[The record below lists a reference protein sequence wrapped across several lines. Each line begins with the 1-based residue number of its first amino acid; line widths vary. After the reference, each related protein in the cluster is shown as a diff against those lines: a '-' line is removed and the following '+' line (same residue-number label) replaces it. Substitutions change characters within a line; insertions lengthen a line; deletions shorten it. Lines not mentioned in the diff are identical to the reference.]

1 MVSPGNEKGQGVA
14 DGRVGLNIAVEHFV
28 VAPDRSL
35 GGRLERGR
43 HWSLWRWKRGRVR
56 LLRASRRVAGR
67 VAGQVGRSGLPAI
80 LAPLLHAG
88 TILRE
93 SFRALRDAAVLLI
106 LILRYAMNKP
116 LQGSKVEQRKA
127 WRHRKSSLVL
137 ALGLPALALSL
148 FLPER
153 ERAAF
158 TGEPLL
164 TAAEARMQEPA
175 PEPASLETRR
185 NPEPVLLPQPRPWQ
199 PVRQP
204 MALYNLESPELSGL
218 ALTYRVSQRGSLRQD
233 MLIWQPRQDAGESET
248 RRSGAL
254 VVIERHDGALPE
266 KPLFSDL
273 AARAAEHRLVV
284 ERMARPQDIRTK
296 FGLME
301 AAEVKLR
308 QDKAVMPCLAYRRI
322 DMAGVT
328 ILGWLCGTIQRPVD
342 RVSTACFLD
351 RLDLVG
357 GGRDASLRKFFAEAE
372 RSRQNCTSSRQPGRR
387 LTWMDHEA
395 SIPTLK
401 LTARR

>member
-1 MVSPGNEKGQGVA
+1 MVSPGNEEGQDVA
-14 DGRVGLNIAVEHFV
+14 DGRVGLTIAIEHFV

-35 GGRLERGR
+35 GARLERWHR
-43 HWSLWRWKRGRVR
+43 WSLWRWKRGRVR
-56 LLRASRRVAGR
+56 LLRASRRV
-67 VAGQVGRSGLPAI
+67 VGQVGRSGLPAI
-80 LAPLLHAG
+80 LAPLLHFG

-93 SFRALRDAAVLLI
+93 SFRALRDSAVLLS
-106 LILRYAMNKP
+106 LILRHAMNHP
-116 LQGSKVEQRKA
+116 LQGSKVEQHRA
-127 WRHRKSSLVL
+127 WRPRKSSIVL

-148 FLPER
+148 FLSNP

-185 NPEPVLLPQPRPWQ
+185 NPEPVLLPEPRPWQ

-204 MALYNLESPELSGL
+204 MALYHLESPELSGL

-254 VVIERHDGALPE
+254 VVIERHDGALTE

-322 DMAGVT
+322 DTAGVS

-342 RVSTACFLD
+342 RVSMACFLD

-357 GGRDASLRKFFAEAE
+357 GGRDSSLRKFFAEAE

>member
-1 MVSPGNEKGQGVA
+1 MVSPGNEEGQDVA
-14 DGRVGLNIAVEHFV
+14 DGRVGLTIAIEHFV

-35 GGRLERGR
+35 GARLERWHR
-43 HWSLWRWKRGRVR
+43 WSLWRWKRGRVR
-56 LLRASRRVAGR
+56 LLRASRRV
-67 VAGQVGRSGLPAI
+67 VGQVGLLGLPAI
-80 LAPLLHAG
+80 LAA
-88 TILRE
+88 ILKSGAFLRGI
-93 SFRALRDAAVLLI
+93 FRALHDSAVLLTV
-106 LILRYAMNKP
+106 ILRYAMNNP
-116 LQGSKVEQRKA
+116 LQGSKVEQHRA
-127 WRHRKSSLVL
+127 WRPRKSSLVL

-148 FLPER
+148 FLSNP

-185 NPEPVLLPQPRPWQ
+185 NPEPVLLPEPRPWQ

-254 VVIERHDGALPE
+254 VVIERHDGVLTE

-322 DMAGVT
+322 DMAGVS

-342 RVSTACFLD
+342 RVSMACFLD

-357 GGRDASLRKFFAEAE
+357 GGRDASLRKLFAEAE
-372 RSRQNCTSSRQPGRR
+372 RSRQNCISSRQPGRR

-395 SIPTLK
+395 SIPALK